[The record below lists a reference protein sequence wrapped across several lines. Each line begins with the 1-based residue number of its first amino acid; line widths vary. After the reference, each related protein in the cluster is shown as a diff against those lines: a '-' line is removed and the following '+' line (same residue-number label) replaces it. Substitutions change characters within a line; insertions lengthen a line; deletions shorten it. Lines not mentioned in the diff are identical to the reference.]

1 MGTAPSEEWEVEK
14 YESTGKPCRFNAALG
29 NVVGMFVFGIAVGQT
44 SDKAGMLQIRLA
56 GVAPKVGERHF
67 ASPSDCLP
75 WSTRQGCFAVANEV
89 PSKVAKPLARVL

>member
-44 SDKAGMLQIRLA
+44 GDRADMLQTCLVGA
-56 GVAPKVGERHF
+56 APNVGERHF
-67 ASPSDCLP
+67 AFPSDCFP
-75 WSTRQGCFAVANEV
+75 WPARRNVA
-89 PSKVAKPLARVL
+89 SG